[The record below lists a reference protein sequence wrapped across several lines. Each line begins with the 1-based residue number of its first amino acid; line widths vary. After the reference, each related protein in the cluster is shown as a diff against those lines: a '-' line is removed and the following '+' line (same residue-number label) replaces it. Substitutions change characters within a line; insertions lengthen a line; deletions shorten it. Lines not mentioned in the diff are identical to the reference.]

1 MFKAVEFDN
10 TAQERIKEAADF
22 ERRLRLE
29 ALIGL
34 ESEIDGIKIRPM
46 TGFDILQ
53 FQYVE
58 NKIFIGG
65 VPDES
70 DFAHFFWTLKS
81 KEEKRSQV
89 KLFKFIIKKMRNP
102 EFINSVYDYVDYCFL
117 DLPSNGSSG
126 KSEKG
131 NPSYNATSTVWL
143 NGIIDGIASEYG
155 WTYDEIL
162 SAPLARI
169 LQLYQYLLKRQLG
182 DKYKIRNPITSRAS
196 ANELKKVN
204 NQNG

>member
-22 ERRLRLE
+22 ERTLRLE

-34 ESEIDGIKIRPM
+34 ESEIEGIKIRQM
-46 TGFDILQ
+46 TGFDVLQ
-53 FQYVE
+53 LQYAE
-58 NKIFIGG
+58 NKLIIGG

-70 DFAHFFWTLKS
+70 DFAHFFWLLKS

-89 KLFKFIIKKMRNP
+89 KLFKFIIQKMKSV
-102 EFINSVYDYVDYCFL
+102 EFINAVCDYIDYCFL
-117 DLPSNGSSG
+117 DLPQSGGS
-126 KSEKG
+126 KSSA
-131 NPSYNATSTVWL
+131 SYNASSTVWL

-155 WTYDEIL
+155 WTYEQIL

-182 DKYKIRNPITSRAS
+182 DKYKIRNPITSQAS
-196 ANELKKVN
+196 ANELNKIRN
-204 NQNG
+204 NDG

>member
-34 ESEIDGIKIRPM
+34 ESEIEGIKIRQM
-46 TGFDILQ
+46 TGFDVLQ
-53 FQYVE
+53 LQYAE
-58 NKIFIGG
+58 NKLIIGG

-70 DFAHFFWTLKS
+70 DFAHFFWLLKS

-89 KLFKFIIKKMRNP
+89 KLFKFIIQKMKSV
-102 EFINSVYDYVDYCFL
+102 EFINAVCDYIDYCFL
-117 DLPSNGSSG
+117 DLPQSGGSKASA
-126 KSEKG
+126 
-131 NPSYNATSTVWL
+131 SYNASSTVWL

-155 WTYDEIL
+155 WTYEQIL

-182 DKYKIRNPITSRAS
+182 DKYKIRNPITSQAS
-196 ANELKKVN
+196 ANELNKIRN
-204 NQNG
+204 NDG